1 MKKSKKKFMM
11 HNKNIKL
18 ILKKKN
24 KLKLLKTKINIMQKK
39 INRILNKIYIRINC
53 LLMKKF
59 KKIQQKA
66 PSKVFYRQLTNNFK
80 ETMLNQQ
87 KNLTNHKNNN

>member
-1 MKKSKKKFMM
+1 MM

-39 INRILNKIYIRINC
+39 IDRTLNKIYIGINYQ
-53 LLMKKF
+53 LMNKL

-66 PSKVFYRQLTNNFK
+66 RSKVYYRELIYKFK
-80 ETMLNQQ
+80 EKMLNQQ
-87 KNLTNHKNNN
+87 KNLTNHMNNN

>member
-1 MKKSKKKFMM
+1 MM
-11 HNKNIKL
+11 LNKNIKL

-24 KLKLLKTKINIMQKK
+24 KLKLSKTKINIMQKK

-66 PSKVFYRQLTNNFK
+66 PSKVFYRQLANNFK
-80 ETMLNQQ
+80 EKMLSQQ
-87 KNLTNHKNNN
+87 MNLINHQNYN

>member
-1 MKKSKKKFMM
+1 
-11 HNKNIKL
+11 
-18 ILKKKN
+18 
-24 KLKLLKTKINIMQKK
+24 MQKK
-39 INRILNKIYIRINC
+39 INRILNKIYIRINYQ
-53 LLMKKF
+53 LMNKF

-66 PSKVFYRQLTNNFK
+66 PSKVYYRQLIKNFK

>member
-1 MKKSKKKFMM
+1 MQKFMM

-39 INRILNKIYIRINC
+39 IDRTLNKIYIRINYQ
-53 LLMKKF
+53 LMNKF
-59 KKIQQKA
+59 KKILQKA
-66 PSKVFYRQLTNNFK
+66 PSKVYYRQLIKNFK
-80 ETMLNQQ
+80 ETLLNQ
-87 KNLTNHKNNN
+87 

>member
-1 MKKSKKKFMM
+1 MKKSKQKFMM

-39 INRILNKIYIRINC
+39 IDRTLNKIYIRINYQ
-53 LLMKKF
+53 LMNKF
-59 KKIQQKA
+59 KKI
-66 PSKVFYRQLTNNFK
+66 
-80 ETMLNQQ
+80 
-87 KNLTNHKNNN
+87 

>member
-1 MKKSKKKFMM
+1 MKL
-11 HNKNIKL
+11 NKNIKL

-24 KLKLLKTKINIMQKK
+24 KLKLSKTKINIMQKK
-39 INRILNKIYIRINC
+39 INRILNKIYIRINYQ
-53 LLMKKF
+53 LMNKF

-66 PSKVFYRQLTNNFK
+66 HSKVYYRQLIKNFK

>member
-1 MKKSKKKFMM
+1 MM
-11 HNKNIKL
+11 HNKNIKS

-39 INRILNKIYIRINC
+39 IDRTLNKIYIRINYQ
-53 LLMKKF
+53 LMNKF

-66 PSKVFYRQLTNNFK
+66 KVYYRQLIKNFK

-87 KNLTNHKNNN
+87 MNLTNHKNNN